1 MNHFQLGLHVVSCC
15 PTSHVVSCWLP
26 FQNLFSFPCHS
37 QSIFQLAQIL
47 MQNITPLT
55 PTKGISVFGSSYFL
69 PQKKQAFRSE
79 ALHSPTTS
87 LDEQKYSAS
96 DCCVEDSWKHRNCLF
111 LKYCECT
118 TAKLSTWIYSKWAGT
133 QVPTRKIPYKPPHW
147 ENKPPQCS
155 NGEFPLQW
163 KIFTMH
169 LPDLPLRKET
179 KPHWW
184 FIWNYSLVGD
194 HIRLFPALFSGR
206 CKNWGQI
213 WGTQWAGAKPN
224 IHNFHHPIKPKLFN
238 EKHERDVLLIGNQCS
253 RHPPWH
259 TFCWT
264 LLGQSSKT
272 NILKWPFYNGTI
284 CSMCMTKFTVYLW

>member
-133 QVPTRKIPYKPPHW
+133 QVPTRKIQFKPPHW
-147 ENKPPQCS
+147 ENKPQQC
-155 NGEFPLQW
+155 
-163 KIFTMH
+163 
-169 LPDLPLRKET
+169 LPRQRAS
-179 KPHWW
+179 
-184 FIWNYSLVGD
+184 FS
-194 HIRLFPALFSGR
+194 FSGKFSQCTCLICFCENNNTSPVIHLKLLPCR
-206 CKNWGQI
+206 WSYQI
-213 WGTQWAGAKPN
+213 
-224 IHNFHHPIKPKLFN
+224 ISCVIF
-238 EKHERDVLLIGNQCS
+238 
-253 RHPPWH
+253 
-259 TFCWT
+259 WT
-264 LLGQSSKT
+264 
-272 NILKWPFYNGTI
+272 
-284 CSMCMTKFTVYLW
+284 M